1 MTKQW
6 LDRLVWF
13 SSLAVLGGI
22 LFLLMA
28 AHADV
33 QRWTFPAPS
42 VIERLGAHARGV
54 LPATAD
60 HPATPPSSDS
70 GPTAPDCDAMT
81 SDCVHSSSARMTC

>member
-70 GPTAPDCDAMT
+70 GPTAPDCDATT
-81 SDCVHSSSARMTC
+81 SDWVHSTSAWMTC

>member
-6 LDRLVWF
+6 LDRLVRF
-13 SSLAVLGGI
+13 SSLVVLGGI
-22 LFLLMA
+22 LFLLLA

-42 VIERLGAHARGV
+42 VVERLCVHVRGV

-70 GPTAPDCDAMT
+70 EPTAPDCT
-81 SDCVHSSSARMTC
+81 SDWVHATSAWMTC